1 MLDVITWDVSPYIF
15 GDSGIRWYGL
25 LWAIGL
31 YVCWKINESM
41 YKKENCPAE
50 WPDLLFFWMAAGVII
65 GARLGH
71 CWFYEWHD
79 CTNPALA
86 GYCSMMDISTK
97 PWHLFG
103 WEFAYRNP
111 YFEHPLMLF
120 KIWEGGLSSHGGA
133 IGLITAAVLLNKFKF
148 SKYPQFG
155 TSWLWILDRL
165 CIGVCITGALIRL
178 GNLMNS
184 EIYGEPTSLPWGFIF
199 VNGDSYRDVPCHPTQ
214 IYEILYCLAAFAVT
228 YPMYKFTQARR
239 REGLLLGVF
248 LEIVFFTRF
257 CLEFIKLD
265 QEAFEAGHLFN
276 MGQLLSVPFIALG
289 LFLIIRA
296 YKRPLSP
303 VVDQQPESLDP
314 KYRKNEKAKK

>member
-1 MLDVITWDVSPYIF
+1 MVLDFITWDVSPYIF
-15 GDSGIRWYGL
+15 GDSGVRWYGL

-31 YVCWKINESM
+31 YVCWKINEQM

-71 CWFYEWHD
+71 CWFYEWHH
-79 CTNPALA
+79 TNDP
-86 GYCSMMDISTK
+86 IQI
-97 PWHLFG
+97 FG
-103 WEFAYRNP
+103 WTFNYRNP
-111 YFEHPLMLF
+111 YIEHPLRLI

-133 IGLITAAVLLNKFKF
+133 IGLIIAAILLNKYKY

-184 EIYGEPTSLPWGFIF
+184 EIYGDPTTLPWGFIF
-199 VNGDSYRDVPCHPTQ
+199 VNDPYAPKDALTGQVLACHPTQ
-214 IYEILYCLAAFAVT
+214 IYEILYCLVAFAIT

-248 LEIVFFTRF
+248 LEVVFFTRF

-276 MGQLLSVPFIALG
+276 MGQLLSIPFIALG
-289 LFLIIRA
+289 IYLIIRA
-296 YKRPLSP
+296 YRRPLSP
-303 VVDQQPESLDP
+303 VVEKQPESLDP
-314 KYRKNEKAKK
+314 KYRKTNDKK